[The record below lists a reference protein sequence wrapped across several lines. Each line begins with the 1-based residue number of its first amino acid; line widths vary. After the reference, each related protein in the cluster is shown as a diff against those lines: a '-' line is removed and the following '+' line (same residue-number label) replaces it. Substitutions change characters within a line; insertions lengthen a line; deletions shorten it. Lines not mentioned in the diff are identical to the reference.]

1 MFTVKQITIILNKYN
16 KLYVKIEKFTNKN
29 ERKDNIISILPIFI
43 KQYIAINFTIQNNL
57 IYTDMICD
65 KCGVH
70 MNLINDTS
78 RKLGKKWYCY
88 NCNISRS
95 ILYGSV
101 LYCAKISIEKI
112 FYLLYCWVYG
122 YSCKLTSHETD
133 VHINT
138 VTYYFTLFR
147 NACDSFVISCNKCKI
162 GGKTVQIDETLI
174 CRRKFN
180 VGRVLNQVWIFGG
193 ICIEDHQF
201 FCLPVINRTTETLSE
216 EIKNYIL
223 PGTTIISDCWKA
235 YDYLNTSNEYTHL
248 TVDHSKNFVNPVDGS
263 NTQTIER
270 MWRELKKINKKY
282 EGIPKNKINEHVS
295 EFIWRYNI
303 LKNAKNKFIAA
314 VVLIAE
320 IQFLKVKDM
329 E

>member
-1 MFTVKQITIILNKYN
+1 MKM
-16 KLYVKIEKFTNKN
+16 EG
-29 ERKDNIISILPIFI
+29 KDNIISLLPIFTN
-43 KQYIAINFTIQNNL
+43 QYSAINFAIQNNL
-57 IYTDMICD
+57 IYTEMICNIY
-65 KCGVH
+65 CVY

-78 RKLGKKWYCY
+78 KKLGEKWYCY
-88 NCNISRS
+88 NCNKSRS
-95 ILYGSV
+95 IFYGSV
-101 LYCAKISIEKI
+101 FYCAKVSIETI
-112 FYLLYCWVYG
+112 FYLLYCWVYE
-122 YSCKLTSHETD
+122 YSCKLTSHETN

-162 GGKTVQIDETLI
+162 GGIGKTVQIDETLM
-174 CRRKFN
+174 CRRKYN

-201 FCLPVINRTTETLSE
+201 FCLPVINRSNEILSE

-235 YDYLNTSNEYTHL
+235 YDYLNISSQYTHL

-282 EGIPKNKINEHVS
+282 EGIPRNKINEHLS
-295 EFIWRYNI
+295 EFIWRNNI
-303 LKNAKNKFIAA
+303 LKNSTNKFRAA
-314 VVLIAE
+314 VELIAE
-320 IQFLKVKDM
+320 TQFLKVEDM
-329 E
+329 VE

>member
-1 MFTVKQITIILNKYN
+1 MFTVKQIIIIFNKYN

-112 FYLLYCWVYG
+112 FYLLYCWVYR
-122 YSCKLTSHETD
+122 YS
-133 VHINT
+133 
-138 VTYYFTLFR
+138 Y
-147 NACDSFVISCNKCKI
+147 
-162 GGKTVQIDETLI
+162 
-174 CRRKFN
+174 
-180 VGRVLNQVWIFGG
+180 
-193 ICIEDHQF
+193 
-201 FCLPVINRTTETLSE
+201 
-216 EIKNYIL
+216 
-223 PGTTIISDCWKA
+223 
-235 YDYLNTSNEYTHL
+235 
-248 TVDHSKNFVNPVDGS
+248 
-263 NTQTIER
+263 
-270 MWRELKKINKKY
+270 KY
-282 EGIPKNKINEHVS
+282 S
-295 EFIWRYNI
+295 NI
-303 LKNAKNKFIAA
+303 LIH
-314 VVLIAE
+314 I
-320 IQFLKVKDM
+320 I
-329 E
+329 

>member
-1 MFTVKQITIILNKYN
+1 MFTVKQIIIILNKYN

-147 NACDSFVISCNKCKI
+147 NACDSFVISCNKFQLQLYQKI
-162 GGKTVQIDETLI
+162 
-174 CRRKFN
+174 
-180 VGRVLNQVWIFGG
+180 
-193 ICIEDHQF
+193 
-201 FCLPVINRTTETLSE
+201 
-216 EIKNYIL
+216 
-223 PGTTIISDCWKA
+223 
-235 YDYLNTSNEYTHL
+235 
-248 TVDHSKNFVNPVDGS
+248 
-263 NTQTIER
+263 
-270 MWRELKKINKKY
+270 
-282 EGIPKNKINEHVS
+282 
-295 EFIWRYNI
+295 
-303 LKNAKNKFIAA
+303 
-314 VVLIAE
+314 
-320 IQFLKVKDM
+320 
-329 E
+329 